1 MISNLEKEIT
11 LRFLKARK
19 NDGFLNVISIF
30 SFIGISLGVAVLIIV
45 MSVMNGFR
53 TELIN
58 KIVGFNSHLTIKS
71 YDQLID
77 KSKIESN
84 DLKLISQ
91 YALFSNSGEA
101 IILKNETS
109 KGIVLRGYQSDDFSK
124 LEIIKNK
131 NFKGNKIN
139 LEKNYISI
147 GNELSFSLNLKIGD
161 EITILSPS
169 GVQTIIGSMPKQKT
183 FIVTSIFNSGLAEFD
198 NNIALI
204 NLSTLEDFF
213 GFKQEQRN
221 LEIYLKNPKN
231 IEKQKF
237 AFQKVYD
244 QELIYSWA
252 DMNSSLFSALKV
264 ERNVMFIIL
273 SLIIIVA
280 AFNIISG
287 LTILV
292 KNKTKDIA
300 ILKSIGVLNKSI
312 VKIFFLIGI
321 IIGTSATIFGIFLGV
336 TFSLYVENLRQF
348 LSSTF
353 NISLFPEEIY
363 FLSKM
368 PSEINLNSILIISIC
383 SIFITI
389 VVSIFPALKAAKLDQ
404 IKALKYE

>member
-84 DLKLISQ
+84 NLKLISQ

-237 AFQKVYD
+237 VFQKVYD

-348 LSSTF
+348 FKL
-353 NISLFPEEIY
+353 Y
-363 FLSKM
+363 F
-368 PSEINLNSILIISIC
+368 
-383 SIFITI
+383 
-389 VVSIFPALKAAKLDQ
+389 
-404 IKALKYE
+404 

>member
-11 LRFLKARK
+11 LRFLNARK

-139 LEKNYISI
+139 LEKNNISI

-213 GFKQEQRN
+213 GFKKEQRN

-237 AFQKVYD
+237 AFQKVYE
-244 QELIYSWA
+244 QEFVYSWA

-389 VVSIFPALKAAKLDQ
+389 VVSIFPALKAAKLDP

>member
-19 NDGFLNVISIF
+19 NDGFLNIISIF

-84 DLKLISQ
+84 NLKLISQ

-139 LEKNYISI
+139 LKKNSISI

-169 GVQTIIGSMPKQKT
+169 GVQTIIGSMPNQKT

-213 GFKQEQRN
+213 GFKKEQRN

-237 AFQKVYD
+237 AFQKVYE
-244 QELIYSWA
+244 QEFVYSWA

-353 NISLFPEEIY
+353 NITLFPEEIY

-383 SIFITI
+383 SVFITI
-389 VVSIFPALKAAKLDQ
+389 VVSIFPALQAAKIDP
-404 IKALKYE
+404 IKALKY

>member
-84 DLKLISQ
+84 NLKLISQ
-91 YALFSNSGEA
+91 HALFSNSGEA

-131 NFKGNKIN
+131 NFKGNKFN
-139 LEKNYISI
+139 LENNSISI

-169 GVQTIIGSMPKQKT
+169 GVPVSYTH
-183 FIVTSIFNSGLAEFD
+183 
-198 NNIALI
+198 
-204 NLSTLEDFF
+204 
-213 GFKQEQRN
+213 
-221 LEIYLKNPKN
+221 
-231 IEKQKF
+231 
-237 AFQKVYD
+237 
-244 QELIYSWA
+244 
-252 DMNSSLFSALKV
+252 
-264 ERNVMFIIL
+264 
-273 SLIIIVA
+273 
-280 AFNIISG
+280 
-287 LTILV
+287 
-292 KNKTKDIA
+292 
-300 ILKSIGVLNKSI
+300 
-312 VKIFFLIGI
+312 
-321 IIGTSATIFGIFLGV
+321 
-336 TFSLYVENLRQF
+336 LRAHE
-348 LSSTF
+348 T
-353 NISLFPEEIY
+353 
-363 FLSKM
+363 
-368 PSEINLNSILIISIC
+368 
-383 SIFITI
+383 
-389 VVSIFPALKAAKLDQ
+389 
-404 IKALKYE
+404 

>member
-139 LEKNYISI
+139 LEKNNISI

-237 AFQKVYD
+237 VFQKVYD

-336 TFSLYVENLRQF
+336 TFSLYIENLRQF

-389 VVSIFPALKAAKLDQ
+389 VVSIFPALKAAKLDP

>member
-19 NDGFLNVISIF
+19 NDGFLNIISIF

-84 DLKLISQ
+84 NLKLISQ
-91 YALFSNSGEA
+91 HALFSNSGEA

-139 LEKNYISI
+139 LKKNSISI

-169 GVQTIIGSMPKQKT
+169 GVQTIIGSMPNQKT

-204 NLSTLEDFF
+204 NLYTLEDFF
-213 GFKQEQRN
+213 GFRQEQRN

-231 IEKQKF
+231 IQKQKLE
-237 AFQKVYD
+237 FQKVYD
-244 QELIYSWA
+244 QALIYSWA

-264 ERNVMFIIL
+264 ERNVTV
-273 SLIIIVA
+273 SYTH
-280 AFNIISG
+280 
-287 LTILV
+287 LTLP
-292 KNKTKDIA
+292 T
-300 ILKSIGVLNKSI
+300 
-312 VKIFFLIGI
+312 
-321 IIGTSATIFGIFLGV
+321 
-336 TFSLYVENLRQF
+336 
-348 LSSTF
+348 
-353 NISLFPEEIY
+353 
-363 FLSKM
+363 
-368 PSEINLNSILIISIC
+368 IC
-383 SIFITI
+383 S
-389 VVSIFPALKAAKLDQ
+389 V
-404 IKALKYE
+404 

>member
-139 LEKNYISI
+139 LEKNNISI

-183 FIVTSIFNSGLAEFD
+183 FIVRSIFNSGLAEFD

-231 IEKQKF
+231 IEKQNF
-237 AFQKVYD
+237 VFQKVYD

-336 TFSLYVENLRQF
+336 TFSLYIENLRQF

-389 VVSIFPALKAAKLDQ
+389 VVSIFPALKAAKLDP